1 MNFYTQ
7 KLVASRDDKEDP
19 ADGADCAC
27 RAMGPVEQRGLLVS
41 LGLVL
46 GESEAALQGRR
57 KSGNEGGGNHVGGD
71 VEEVDE
77 HSVVVSETR
86 GWNGS
91 VAVMTSHSSLSLS
104 KLYGVIH
111 DIQNVYIHVYF
122 AVCDD
127 PIPHTPF
134 NGHKALE

>member
-1 MNFYTQ
+1 MT
-7 KLVASRDDKEDP
+7 KKTP
-19 ADGADCAC
+19 ADRADSTC
-27 RAMGPVEQRGLLVS
+27 RATGPVEQRGLLVS

-86 GWNGS
+86 RLNGS
-91 VAVMTSHSSLSLS
+91 VAVRTPYSAAPSLSLS

-122 AVCDD
+122 VCC
-127 PIPHTPF
+127 
-134 NGHKALE
+134 L

>member
-19 ADGADCAC
+19 ADGADCTC
-27 RAMGPVEQRGLLVS
+27 RATGPVEQRGLPVS

-57 KSGNEGGGNHVGGD
+57 KSGNEGGGNQVGGD

-77 HSVVVSETR
+77 HC
-86 GWNGS
+86 
-91 VAVMTSHSSLSLS
+91 SL
-104 KLYGVIH
+104 
-111 DIQNVYIHVYF
+111 
-122 AVCDD
+122 
-127 PIPHTPF
+127 
-134 NGHKALE
+134 

>member
-7 KLVASRDDKEDP
+7 KLIASRDDKEDP
-19 ADGADCAC
+19 ADGADCTC
-27 RAMGPVEQRGLLVS
+27 RATGPVEQQVLLVI

-57 KSGNEGGGNHVGGD
+57 KSGNEVGGNQVGGD

-77 HSVVVSETR
+77 HSVLVSETR

-91 VAVMTSHSSLSLS
+91 VAVMTHHSTAPSLSFKIAWS
-104 KLYGVIH
+104 Y
-111 DIQNVYIHVYF
+111 
-122 AVCDD
+122 
-127 PIPHTPF
+127 P
-134 NGHKALE
+134 

>member
-19 ADGADCAC
+19 ADGADCTC
-27 RAMGPVEQRGLLVS
+27 RATGPGPVEQQVLLVI

-57 KSGNEGGGNHVGGD
+57 KSGNEVGRKQVGGD

-77 HSVVVSETR
+77 HSVLVSETR

-91 VAVMTSHSSLSLS
+91 VAVMTHHSTAPSLSLS
-104 KLYGVIH
+104 K
-111 DIQNVYIHVYF
+111 
-122 AVCDD
+122 
-127 PIPHTPF
+127 
-134 NGHKALE
+134 

>member
-7 KLVASRDDKEDP
+7 KLIASRDDKEDP
-19 ADGADCAC
+19 ADGADCTC
-27 RAMGPVEQRGLLVS
+27 RATGPVEQQVLLVI

-57 KSGNEGGGNHVGGD
+57 KSGNEVGGNQVGGD

-77 HSVVVSETR
+77 HSVLVSETR

-91 VAVMTSHSSLSLS
+91 VAVMTPNSAPLSF
-104 KLYGVIH
+104 KIACRY
-111 DIQNVYIHVYF
+111 
-122 AVCDD
+122 
-127 PIPHTPF
+127 P
-134 NGHKALE
+134 

>member
-19 ADGADCAC
+19 ADGADCTC
-27 RAMGPVEQRGLLVS
+27 RATGPVEQRGLLVS

-57 KSGNEGGGNHVGGD
+57 KSGNEGGGNQVGGD

-77 HSVVVSETR
+77 HSVLVSETR

-91 VAVMTSHSSLSLS
+91 VAVMTPHS
-104 KLYGVIH
+104 
-111 DIQNVYIHVYF
+111 
-122 AVCDD
+122 A
-127 PIPHTPF
+127 PF
-134 NGHKALE
+134 SFKMAWRYL

>member
-7 KLVASRDDKEDP
+7 KLVASRDNKEDP
-19 ADGADCAC
+19 ADGADCTC
-27 RAMGPVEQRGLLVS
+27 RATGPGPVEQRGLLVS

-57 KSGNEGGGNHVGGD
+57 KSGNEVGGEQVGGD

-77 HSVVVSETR
+77 HSVLVSETR

-91 VAVMTSHSSLSLS
+91 VAVISPSPSAAPSLSLS
-104 KLYGVIH
+104 K
-111 DIQNVYIHVYF
+111 
-122 AVCDD
+122 
-127 PIPHTPF
+127 
-134 NGHKALE
+134 

>member
-19 ADGADCAC
+19 ADGADCTC
-27 RAMGPVEQRGLLVS
+27 RATGPVEQRGLLVS

-57 KSGNEGGGNHVGGD
+57 KSGNDGGGNQVGGD

-77 HSVVVSETR
+77 HSVLVSETR

-91 VAVMTSHSSLSLS
+91 VAVMTPPTPPHSLS
-104 KLYGVIH
+104 KWHGVIH
-111 DIQNVYIHVYF
+111 NIQNVYIHVYF
-122 AVCDD
+122 VCC
-127 PIPHTPF
+127 
-134 NGHKALE
+134 L